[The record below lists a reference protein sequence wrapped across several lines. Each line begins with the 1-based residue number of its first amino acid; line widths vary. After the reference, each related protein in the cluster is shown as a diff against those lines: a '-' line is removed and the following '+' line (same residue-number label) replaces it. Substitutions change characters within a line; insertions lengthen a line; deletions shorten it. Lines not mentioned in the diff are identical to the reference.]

1 MRAKDALGSYGEQVA
16 VQHLRDLGFAV
27 LARNWRCD
35 AGELDVVAR
44 DGETVVFCEVK
55 TRSSTAF
62 GLPSEAVGRV
72 KANRLHR
79 LAMRWLEEHRET
91 VGFPEIRFDVI
102 SVLRS
107 TRGAA
112 QIEHLRA
119 AL

>member
-1 MRAKDALGSYGEQVA
+1 
-16 VQHLRDLGFAV
+16 
-27 LARNWRCD
+27 
-35 AGELDVVAR
+35 
-44 DGETVVFCEVK
+44 
-55 TRSSTAF
+55 
-62 GLPSEAVGRV
+62 V